1 MEIATTGRPLRRQS
15 VVTSVCLNLRM
26 SMHIVVFVQTNVV
39 ASIAYEVPAWAIST
53 SGCRPCWVK
62 RCIFKCFSLKLN
74 SILSLRSDLI
84 TMVIV
89 NCTIH
94 VFYKTRT
101 QFIINAFVA
110 KILAILLYFSTIM
123 IHLITSNMVY
133 NWIRHFDFG
142 IFQSVYFLLIMSI
155 DI

>member
-1 MEIATTGRPLRRQS
+1 MVVFHGDCNHRKTTQKTVLGDIN
-15 VVTSVCLNLRM
+15 LNLRM

-39 ASIAYEVPAWAIST
+39 AITAYEVPACAIST

-62 RCIFKCFSLKLN
+62 RCILKCFSLKLN
-74 SILSLRSDLI
+74 NILSVRSNLI

-89 NCTIH
+89 NCMIH

-110 KILAILLYFSTIM
+110 KIIAILLYFSTIM
-123 IHLITSNMVY
+123 IHLITSNISRETY
-133 NWIRHFDFG
+133 G
-142 IFQSVYFLLIMSI
+142 IKLN
-155 DI
+155 